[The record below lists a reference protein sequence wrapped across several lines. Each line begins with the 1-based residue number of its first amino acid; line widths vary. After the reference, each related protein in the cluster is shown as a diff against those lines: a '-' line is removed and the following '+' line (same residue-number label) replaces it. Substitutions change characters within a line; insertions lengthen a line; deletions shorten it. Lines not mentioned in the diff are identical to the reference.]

1 MPDDY
6 LRARRFN
13 YRIPLVRGLDA
24 GMNFLRMKK
33 A

>member
-1 MPDDY
+1 

-13 YRIPLVRGLDA
+13 YRIPLVRGVNA
-24 GMNFLRMKK
+24 AMNYVRKKK